1 MRAIDY
7 VWEGHLARA
16 NLELMTGK
24 PDMGKSQIHCCY
36 VACIT
41 SGCKW
46 PDGKPGP
53 TPGNVIMVT
62 AEDTR
67 DQIIVP
73 RLVAARANL
82 SRVHF
87 LKLIKEDDK
96 KRTFLLSEDLE
107 VLEQTLHRLGDVALV
122 TLDPITAFMG
132 SNKHFDSHRA
142 TDVRS
147 QLTPLQELSERVNVL
162 FSAITHPP
170 KHTTQKAIDQFI
182 GSQAF
187 IAAARVG
194 HVCTEEIQRDENGKP
209 ELDEF
214 SQPVTTGFNL
224 FTNARNAL
232 RPTMPTLAY
241 TKTGKVVGQDP
252 NNGLDITAARIEW
265 DTTPRS
271 VTADQA
277 VATGAPSRSKRDSPD
292 VKAWLQDVLAN
303 GNVPQKKIEEM
314 AEKRNI
320 TLDQLKKMKAKLN
333 IESKLIGF
341 GPDGYWVWELPAEL
355 PF

>member
-1 MRAIDY
+1 
-7 VWEGHLARA
+7 
-16 NLELMTGK
+16 
-24 PDMGKSQIHCCY
+24 
-36 VACIT
+36 
-41 SGCKW
+41 
-46 PDGKPGP
+46 
-53 TPGNVIMVT
+53 
-62 AEDTR
+62 
-67 DQIIVP
+67 
-73 RLVAARANL
+73 
-82 SRVHF
+82 
-87 LKLIKEDDK
+87 
-96 KRTFLLSEDLE
+96 
-107 VLEQTLHRLGDVALV
+107 
-122 TLDPITAFMG
+122 
-132 SNKHFDSHRA
+132 
-142 TDVRS
+142 
-147 QLTPLQELSERVNVL
+147 L

-214 SQPVTTGFNL
+214 GQPVTTGFNL

-232 RPTMPTLAY
+232 RPTIPTLAY

-265 DTTPRS
+265 DPTPRS

-277 VATGAPSRSKRDSPD
+277 VATSAPSRSKRDGPD

-320 TLDQLKKMKAKLN
+320 TLDQLKKMKAKLM

-341 GPDGYWVWELPAEL
+341 GPEGYWVWELPEEL